1 MPCAMMSL
9 IARKLPSSS
18 AVTICSQ
25 ARLLCRYCS
34 IDITASCR
42 TKSASRSAAPARGLA
57 MHRAKEIADASPLFR
72 PRPGQKWMALAASP
86 CRKPNVPGVVWVR
99 ENNRTE
105 NRGRCTM
112 LSWKAV
118 TAVRF
123 SAGKLVESIVPTLRI
138 AQLEERTVV
147 ASALVAAL
155 FGCTCC
161 IMRGSAATELAAS
174 SSDLMQAD
182 ADIPGHEGCTA
193 SHGPEFAPG
202 RHAALQV
209 ACVHRICRMMRPT
222 QLRSLRP
229 RSEWWCR
236 IQCML
241 IPWVCTQGRCR
252 PMRVQRWSYRRLV
265 IGCPLL

>member
-57 MHRAKEIADASPLFR
+57 RHRAKEIADASPLFR

-86 CRKPNVPGVVWVR
+86 SRKPNVPGVVWVR

-161 IMRGSAATELAAS
+161 IMRASVATELAAS
-174 SSDLMQAD
+174 SSGLMQPGD
-182 ADIPGHEGCTA
+182 DIPGHAGCPDRR
-193 SHGPEFAPG
+193 GPELARG
-202 RHAALQV
+202 LHAAQQV
-209 ACVHRICRMMRPT
+209 ACVHADCRMMQLM
-222 QLRSLRP
+222 QLRSLGARRRARGGGRGCVPRP
-229 RSEWWCR
+229 
-236 IQCML
+236 
-241 IPWVCTQGRCR
+241 
-252 PMRVQRWSYRRLV
+252 
-265 IGCPLL
+265 